1 MHNKDSLKLSRLNDK
16 VCVVTGAAA
25 GIGYQTA
32 RAFAS
37 EGARVLAV
45 DRDAKGL
52 EALKTDGLNISTTVL
67 DVTDPAAVTT
77 FFADIKDIDVLFNC
91 AGMVTVG
98 NLMNCSDQDWSRSL
112 DLNVTSLFTMC
123 RAAIPLM
130 LASGGGSIINM
141 ASVISSIGAAPDR
154 FAYGVSKAAV
164 IGMTKSIALDYAAE
178 GIRCNAICPS
188 GVETPSMTA
197 RINAMDDPDAA
208 RLAFSSRQPVGRM
221 GRPDEIA
228 ELATY
233 LASDIS
239 AFMTGS
245 AIPIDGGAKI

>member
-77 FFADIKDIDVLFNC
+77 FFADIEDIDVLFNC

-197 RINAMDDPDAA
+197 RINAMDDPEAA
-208 RLAFSSRQPVGRM
+208 RFAFSSRQPVGRM

>member
-1 MHNKDSLKLSRLNDK
+1 MPRLNEK

-32 RAFAS
+32 LTFAS

-52 EALKTDGLNISTTVL
+52 EALKIDGLNISTTAL
-67 DVTDPAAVTT
+67 DVTDPAAVTA
-77 FFADIKDIDVLFNC
+77 FFADIGDINVLFNC

-98 NLMNCSDQDWSRSL
+98 NLMSCSDQDWSRSL

-208 RLAFSSRQPVGRM
+208 RFAFSSRQPVGRM